1 MKSSWKIHVLT
12 LGCML
17 ALAGPAAAAE
27 TLLAKTDLRLAD
39 ASVTAELWGDRL
51 PSGYSD
57 NLLVLLKDVLKSPT
71 SKRETWRA
79 FLTLPTERRL
89 CM

>member
-1 MKSSWKIHVLT
+1 MKSSWKIQVLT

-39 ASVTAELWGDRL
+39 ASVTAELWGDR
-51 PSGYSD
+51 
-57 NLLVLLKDVLKSPT
+57 
-71 SKRETWRA
+71 
-79 FLTLPTERRL
+79 
-89 CM
+89 